1 MVLIFI
7 FTLVDVKCYNFDKRY
22 ELQLSVQ
29 QTSILLLFNHS
40 EKITIADISSQTS
53 IRGTELEKNLKT
65 LIDLGII
72 QKENEGNN
80 RLIMLNTNFT
90 RYV

>member
-1 MVLIFI
+1 VVLIFI